1 MDTLSY
7 MILFTTF
14 PTWIN
19 ATIIPGLPLRW
30 YGLMYVLAFLT
41 TYLLFRYQANHG
53 AIQINSDDT
62 QSLFMYAILFLLLG
76 ARLFSV
82 LIYNGT
88 SYYWTHPWLIFWPFE
103 NGQFVGLPGMSYHGG
118 LVGAVLGVFIYSKK
132 NSQSFFK
139 IADLGCAA
147 IPLGYTFGR
156 LGNFINAEL
165 WGRVTSS
172 PFGMIFPGAERFSTN
187 YEWVRDIAD
196 KLQISY
202 IKGDLLNLP
211 RHPSQLYEAIFEGIV
226 LFLFLWFVIRKQ
238 YNRKYPG
245 YILSWYLIGYGF
257 VRFCIEYFRE
267 PDSNLGFIIQLNDN
281 FNNPALLQS
290 YFNIS
295 MGQIFCLLMILA
307 GVLLA
312 IIMKKYSKKQEKV
325 KR

>member
-132 NSQSFFK
+132 YSQSFFK